1 MKSAAKNIQLASYDD
16 LFKTDEERQA
26 DAQERV
32 QSLPLDKLEPFPNHP
47 FKVIDDDKMLETV
60 ESIKER
66 GVLVPI
72 LVRPKNDGNFEIVS
86 GHRRHHASQLA
97 GLTEIPAIVREMD
110 DDTAILLMVDSN
122 LQREELLPSE
132 KAFAYKMKLDA
143 MKRQGQRTDLTCARI
158 AHKFDGMKSR
168 DILAEEVGESKDQ
181 VRRYIRLTYLV
192 TDLLDRVDNK
202 TMAFTDVVTIDEERI
217 DLIRTVFWDMNTVS
231 YYVQTIEH
239 EDSTETILHITITSK
254 KATDMPDFYY
264 FNKSQ
269 REALE
274 EVLKPEYAQMLAEL
288 VGTYGGEVTLD
299 DAQIRAMLA
308 TMPKD
313 ISERRRAVVEKAYSL
328 LGKVNYFWGG
338 KSSAIGWDSR
348 WGKPTRVT
356 AAGSRTTGTIRPYGL
371 DCSGFV
377 DWVFNNS
384 LGYVIGHGGGAA
396 SQHDYCKPIS
406 WSEAQP
412 GDLVFYPGDTHVG
425 VFVGKDSNGDPLIIH
440 CASSQN
446 NVVLTGLQGFVS
458 IGRPDCF

>member
-26 DAQERV
+26 DAQERI
-32 QSLPLDKLEPFPNHP
+32 QNLPLDKLEPFPNHP

-143 MKRQGQRTDLTCARI
+143 MKRQGQRMDLTCARI

-192 TDLLDRVDNK
+192 PDLLDRVDNK
-202 TMAFTDVVTIDEERI
+202 TMAFNAAVE
-217 DLIRTVFWDMNTVS
+217 VS
-231 YYVQTIEH
+231 YLTEPEQLMLCDAIEREECTPNLSQAKRLKQYSQDGKLDENVVDAIMTEEKPI
-239 EDSTETILHITITSK
+239 EDKL
-254 KATDMPDFYY
+254 
-264 FNKSQ
+264 
-269 REALE
+269 
-274 EVLKPEYAQMLAEL
+274 VLKGDVLAKYFPK
-288 VGTYGGEVTLD
+288 TYTPSQKQKIIVKLLEDWHKRQLR
-299 DAQIRAMLA
+299 QQ
-308 TMPKD
+308 
-313 ISERRRAVVEKAYSL
+313 ER
-328 LGKVNYFWGG
+328 
-338 KSSAIGWDSR
+338 
-348 WGKPTRVT
+348 
-356 AAGSRTTGTIRPYGL
+356 
-371 DCSGFV
+371 
-377 DWVFNNS
+377 
-384 LGYVIGHGGGAA
+384 
-396 SQHDYCKPIS
+396 
-406 WSEAQP
+406 
-412 GDLVFYPGDTHVG
+412 
-425 VFVGKDSNGDPLIIH
+425 
-440 CASSQN
+440 
-446 NVVLTGLQGFVS
+446 
-458 IGRPDCF
+458 